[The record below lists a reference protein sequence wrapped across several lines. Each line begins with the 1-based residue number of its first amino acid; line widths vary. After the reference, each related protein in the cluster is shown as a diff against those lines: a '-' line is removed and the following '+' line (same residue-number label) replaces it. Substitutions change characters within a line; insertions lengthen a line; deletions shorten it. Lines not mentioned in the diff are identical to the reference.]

1 MKLIRSTLAVAIA
14 TATVLPLAADAASSS
29 ASGAGPQ
36 STTVDL
42 NFSLVI
48 PRFVFLRVGDAAPA
62 SVNTLSYAPTV
73 NDLVNSNTVT
83 PTGGDVGSDLTIR
96 VLSNGGN
103 VTLAASALAN
113 LVSGGNNIPTS
124 TLTATNPIGSIPVPA
139 FGGNVLLT
147 AVSGVVNQNG
157 TWRYT
162 WANPIGTV
170 YAAGTYTGTVTYTAS
185 IP

>member
-14 TATVLPLAADAASSS
+14 AATALPLAAHAASNS
-29 ASGAGPQ
+29 ANGAGPQ

-42 NFSLVI
+42 NFSVVI

-62 SVNTLSYAPTV
+62 SVNTLSYAPTI
-73 NDLVNSNTVT
+73 NDLVNSTTVT
-83 PTGGDVGSDLTIR
+83 PTGGDVGSDLTVR

-103 VTLAASALAN
+103 VTLAASNLAN
-113 LVSGGNNIPTS
+113 LVSAGNNIPTS
-124 TLTATNPIGSIPVPA
+124 TLTASNPLGSIGVPA
-139 FGGNVLLT
+139 FGSSVVLN
-147 AVSGVVNQNG
+147 AVSGVVNQSG

-162 WANPIGTV
+162 WANPVNTV
-170 YAAGTYTGTVTYTAS
+170 YPAGTYTGTVTYTAS